1 MLPLAR
7 FWTWV
12 GHSFIPLA
20 VGWAYFVRNGPDE
33 GVLITRGYFGWALTL
48 LVGAALTFALGRYIS
63 LAKARH
69 LAIFIPPNT
78 TFEATNN
85 RNRMISWVTLV
96 AFALF
101 LIAANILFAS
111 RYADS
116 RIHRWDSPTPLDQSF
131 VGSRLKAHQASCS
144 DRSCFAISKRVSGTG
159 PVRDVMQYFPYYTD
173 GLLILLAAAQLAAL
187 AYLAVVLSRP
197 EPPFNYQL

>member
-63 LAKARH
+63 LAKSRH
-69 LAIFIPPNT
+69 LAGLIPPNT
-78 TFEATNN
+78 TFEKTNN
-85 RNRMISWVTLV
+85 RNRIISWVTLV
-96 AFALF
+96 VFAFF

-116 RIHRWDSPTPLDQSF
+116 RIHRWDSPTPLDESF
-131 VGSRLKAHQASCS
+131 VGSRIKAHQTPCS
-144 DRSCFAISKRVSGTG
+144 DRSCFAISKRVSSSGSA
-159 PVRDVMQYFPYYTD
+159 RDVMQYIPWYTD

-187 AYLAVVLSRP
+187 AYLAVMLSRP
-197 EPPFNYQL
+197 EPPSNYEL